1 MGRGGE
7 AGLGLSD
14 FASGTLDSSIV
25 AEGLSGFDDD
35 DDDGGHGSC
44 RPARQ
49 EETTVAKKLTDCEL
63 ADRWL
68 LAVYELE
75 E

>member
-25 AEGLSGFDDD
+25 AEGVGLMMMMMMMVVMVVVGPP
-35 DDDGGHGSC
+35 G
-44 RPARQ
+44 RRRQ
-49 EETTVAKKLTDCEL
+49 PSRKS
-63 ADRWL
+63 
-68 LAVYELE
+68 
-75 E
+75 